1 MAFDTALAGGRI
13 KNYPRVHKAAM
24 KHQISY
30 RDIQDI
36 VLDYAETG
44 GAAEAHGLLSGML
57 CMDVGIGYGAW
68 LEHLVDSGEPLP
80 QGRDKAILTELFEGT
95 RRQLDDFDFSF
106 ELLLPDDESPLH
118 EQATALG
125 EWCQGFLAG
134 LGYAAKSRDSD
145 WPGECTEILKDFME
159 ISRLDADTSG
169 EADETAYSELAEYVR
184 VGVQVIHSELRSS
197 TPKQLH

>member
-1 MAFDTALAGGRI
+1 
-13 KNYPRVHKAAM
+13 M
-24 KHQISY
+24 KHPISY

-36 VLDYAETG
+36 VLDYTDSG

-57 CMDVGIGYGAW
+57 CMDIGIDAGAW
-68 LEHLVDSGEPLP
+68 LKNLISAEESPP
-80 QGRDKAILTELFEGT
+80 QGRDKALLTQLFEST

-106 ELLLPDDESPLH
+106 EPLLPDDDSPL
-118 EQATALG
+118 EEKATALG

-134 LGYAAKSRDSD
+134 LGYAAKSKGSD

-159 ISRLDADTSG
+159 IARLDSNASD
-169 EADETAYSELAEYVR
+169 EADEEAYAELAEYVR
-184 VGVQVIHSELRSS
+184 VGVQVIHSELQSG